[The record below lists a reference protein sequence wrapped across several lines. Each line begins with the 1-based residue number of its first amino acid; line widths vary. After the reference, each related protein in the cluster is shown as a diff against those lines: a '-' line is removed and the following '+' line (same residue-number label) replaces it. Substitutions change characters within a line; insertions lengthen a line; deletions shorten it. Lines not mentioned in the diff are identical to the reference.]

1 MAARYHFL
9 SEYTLTSDREA
20 TWRALV
26 DIAAWPGWWQA
37 LKRIDIVQEARGD
50 DGVGAV
56 YRNHVRA
63 PTGYGFVYSTEIAEV
78 DHLRRIDVISSGDI
92 VGRGRFLV
100 ADAPSGGTD
109 VSFAWLVET
118 PRWWMNVLAPLARPA
133 FTWNHDKLMTDFGHG
148 LAKASGGELRKVRNT
163 ARKPGSPG
171 FYVMPAL
178 EG

>member
-20 TWRALV
+20 TWRALIDV
-26 DIAAWPGWWQA
+26 AAWPGWWQG
-37 LKRIDIVQEARGD
+37 LKRIDIVREARADG
-50 DGVGAV
+50 GVGAI

-78 DHLRRIDVISSGDI
+78 DRLRRIDVISSGDI

-100 ADAPSGGTD
+100 SDGPSGGTN

-118 PRWWMNVLAPLARPA
+118 PKWWMNLFAPIARPA
-133 FTWNHDKLMTDFGHG
+133 FTWNHDKLMTDFGRG
-148 LAKASGGELRKVRNT
+148 LAKASGGVLTSVDNI
-163 ARKPGSPG
+163 ARKPGSPD
-171 FYVMPAL
+171 FYEMPAP
-178 EG
+178 GG